1 MNIKTKFMLTGTVF
15 CVVLSIAAVWA
26 DTHFLKSIFFNEYKE
41 KAKILLYS
49 MKAVRAH
56 TGSVIRPKASEL
68 IGDGFIP
75 ELQSTSFAANG
86 VFAKIPEGVRYGLS
100 FKTASIK
107 PRNPNNRANEVE
119 AEIIKMLDQM
129 HEKGQKPAWQGF
141 RKLNGVEDFI
151 IAIGEVN
158 EPSCMQCHGRPE
170 DAPEG
175 MRKLY
180 PVDKD
185 DGYGHLVNHVESAEI
200 VSIPVAA
207 VEASVNRLRI
217 YSIVISIFI
226 LVIALIGINYF
237 LNAIFRPVRRLT
249 DVAQQIASGNLQ
261 GASESLSLYRE
272 GTGDHTEQ
280 MEQNHKEQDETGRL
294 LHSFDTMTH
303 NLNSL
308 VGQVQNSGIQV
319 TTSATEIAASARQ
332 LEATAAQQA
341 VSLNEVSA
349 TSNEIFSTSQQL
361 TETMGGVADMVS
373 GTATLA
379 GQGQNGLSDMEQ
391 IMRRLVNA
399 TTTFSTRLSAINEKA
414 NNIGSII
421 TTIAKVADQT
431 NLLSLNAAIEAEKAG
446 EYGLGFSVVA
456 REIRR
461 LADQTGV
468 AAQDIEQMVTSMQS
482 AVSAGV
488 MEMDKFSEEVRQG
501 VEEVNGV
508 SEMLGEIISQVQD
521 LEPQF
526 ESVKEGM
533 QAQSEGAQQIS
544 EAIGH
549 LSEAAE
555 QTRASLQEFKSAT
568 LQLNEAVQG
577 LRNEVARFK
586 VSGT

>member
-1 MNIKTKFMLTGTVF
+1 
-15 CVVLSIAAVWA
+15 
-26 DTHFLKSIFFNEYKE
+26 
-41 KAKILLYS
+41 
-49 MKAVRAH
+49 
-56 TGSVIRPKASEL
+56 
-68 IGDGFIP
+68 
-75 ELQSTSFAANG
+75 
-86 VFAKIPEGVRYGLS
+86 
-100 FKTASIK
+100 
-107 PRNPNNRANEVE
+107 
-119 AEIIKMLDQM
+119 
-129 HEKGQKPAWQGF
+129 
-141 RKLNGVEDFI
+141 
-151 IAIGEVN
+151 
-158 EPSCMQCHGRPE
+158 
-170 DAPEG
+170 
-175 MRKLY
+175 
-180 PVDKD
+180 
-185 DGYGHLVNHVESAEI
+185 
-200 VSIPVAA
+200 
-207 VEASVNRLRI
+207 
-217 YSIVISIFI
+217 
-226 LVIALIGINYF
+226 
-237 LNAIFRPVRRLT
+237 
-249 DVAQQIASGNLQ
+249 
-261 GASESLSLYRE
+261 
-272 GTGDHTEQ
+272 
-280 MEQNHKEQDETGRL
+280 
-294 LHSFDTMTH
+294 
-303 NLNSL
+303 
-308 VGQVQNSGIQV
+308 VQNSGIQV

-349 TSNEIFSTSQQL
+349 TSNGIFATSQQL
-361 TETMGGVADMVS
+361 TGTMGEVADMVS

-391 IMRRLVNA
+391 IMRRLVKA

-468 AAQDIEQMVTSMQS
+468 AAQDIEHMVTAMQS

-501 VEEVNGV
+501 VEEVAGV
-508 SEMLGEIISQVQD
+508 SGMLGQIIAQVQD

-526 ESVKEGM
+526 EAVKIGM

-544 EAIGH
+544 EAIGQ

-568 LQLNEAVQG
+568 VQLNEAVQG

>member
-1 MNIKTKFMLTGTVF
+1 MLAGTVF

-26 DTHFLKSIFFNEYKE
+26 DSYFLQSIFFNEYKE

-49 MKAVRAH
+49 MKAVRAQAG
-56 TGSVIRPKASEL
+56 TVIRPKATEL
-68 IGDGFIP
+68 IGDGFVT
-75 ELQSTSFAANG
+75 ELQSTSYTANG
-86 VFAKIPEGVRYGLS
+86 VFSKIPKEDRYGLS
-100 FKTASIK
+100 FRTASIK
-107 PRNPNNRANEVE
+107 PRNPDNRANEAE
-119 AEIIKMLDQM
+119 AEIIKMLDDM

-141 RKLNGVEDFI
+141 RKLNGAENFI
-151 IAIGEVN
+151 IAVGEVN
-158 EPSCMQCHGRPE
+158 EPSCMKCHGRPE

-180 PVDKD
+180 PVAKD

-200 VSIPVAA
+200 VAIPVAA
-207 VEASVNRLRI
+207 VEASVGKLRI
-217 YSIVISIFI
+217 YSVVISIFI
-226 LVIALIGINYF
+226 LAIALVGINYF
-237 LNAIFRPVRRLT
+237 LNAIFRPVRRVT
-249 DVAQQIASGNLQ
+249 DVAQQIAGGDLQ
-261 GASESLSLYRE
+261 GASESLDAYYDGYSRQPE
-272 GTGDHTEQ
+272 QTE
-280 MEQNHKEQDETGRL
+280 EQPKESDETGKL
-294 LHSFDTMTH
+294 LNSFNTMTH

-349 TSNEIFSTSQQL
+349 TSNEIFATSQQL
-361 TETMGGVADMVS
+361 TGTMGEVADMVS

-391 IMRRLVNA
+391 IMRRLVKA

-468 AAQDIEQMVTSMQS
+468 AAQDIEHMVTAMQS

-501 VEEVNGV
+501 VEEVTGV
-508 SEMLGEIISQVQD
+508 GGMLGQIIAQVQE
-521 LEPQF
+521 LEPRF
-526 ESVKEGM
+526 EAVKEGM
-533 QAQSEGAQQIS
+533 QTQSEGAQQIS
-544 EAIGH
+544 EAISQ

-568 LQLNEAVQG
+568 VQLNEAVQG

-586 VSGT
+586 VSGA

>member
-1 MNIKTKFMLTGTVF
+1 MLAGTVF
-15 CVVLSIAAVWA
+15 CVVLSISAVWA
-26 DTHFLKSIFFNEYKE
+26 DSYFLQSIFFNEYKE
-41 KAKILLYS
+41 KARILLYS

-56 TGSVIRPKASEL
+56 AGTVIRPKATEL
-68 IGDGFIP
+68 IGDGFVT
-75 ELQSTSFAANG
+75 ELQSTSYTANG
-86 VFAKIPEGVRYGLS
+86 VFSKIPKEDRYGLS
-100 FKTASIK
+100 FRTASIK
-107 PRNPNNRANEVE
+107 PRNPNNRANEAE
-119 AEIIKMLDQM
+119 AEIIKMLDDM

-141 RKLNGVEDFI
+141 RKLNGAENFI
-151 IAIGEVN
+151 IAVGEVN
-158 EPSCMQCHGRPE
+158 EPSCMKCHGRPE

-180 PVDKD
+180 PVAKD

-200 VSIPVAA
+200 VAIPVAA
-207 VEASVNRLRI
+207 VEASVDKLRI
-217 YSIVISIFI
+217 YSVVISIFI
-226 LVIALIGINYF
+226 LAIALVGINYF
-237 LNAIFRPVRRLT
+237 LNAIFRPVRRVT
-249 DVAQQIASGNLQ
+249 DVAQQIAGGDLQ
-261 GASESLSLYRE
+261 GASESLDAYYH
-272 GTGDHTEQ
+272 GDSRQPEQTE
-280 MEQNHKEQDETGRL
+280 EKPKESDETGKL
-294 LHSFDTMTH
+294 LNSFNTMTH

-349 TSNEIFSTSQQL
+349 TSNGIFATSQQL
-361 TETMGGVADMVS
+361 TGTMGEVADMVS

-391 IMRRLVNA
+391 IMRRLVKA

-468 AAQDIEQMVTSMQS
+468 AAQDIEHMVTAMQS

-501 VEEVNGV
+501 VEEVAGV
-508 SEMLGEIISQVQD
+508 SGMLGQIIAQVQD

-526 ESVKEGM
+526 EAVKIGM

-544 EAIGH
+544 EAIGQ

-568 LQLNEAVQG
+568 VQLNEAVQG

>member
-1 MNIKTKFMLTGTVF
+1 LNIKTKFMLAGTVF

-26 DTHFLKSIFFNEYKE
+26 DSYFLQSIFFNEYKE

-49 MKAVRAH
+49 MKAVRAQAG
-56 TGSVIRPKASEL
+56 TVIRPKATEL
-68 IGDGFIP
+68 IGDGFVT
-75 ELQSTSFAANG
+75 ELQSTSYTANG
-86 VFAKIPEGVRYGLS
+86 VFSKIPKEDRYGLS
-100 FKTASIK
+100 FRTASIK
-107 PRNPNNRANEVE
+107 PRNPDNRANEAE
-119 AEIIKMLDQM
+119 AEIIKMLDDM

-141 RKLNGVEDFI
+141 RKLNGAENFI
-151 IAIGEVN
+151 IAVGEVN
-158 EPSCMQCHGRPE
+158 EPSCMKCHGRPE

-180 PVDKD
+180 PVAKD

-200 VSIPVAA
+200 VAIPVAA
-207 VEASVNRLRI
+207 VEASVGKLRI
-217 YSIVISIFI
+217 YSVVISIFI
-226 LVIALIGINYF
+226 LAIALVGINYF
-237 LNAIFRPVRRLT
+237 LNAIFRPVRRVT
-249 DVAQQIASGNLQ
+249 DVAQQIAGGDLQ
-261 GASESLSLYRE
+261 GASESLDAYYDGYSRQPE
-272 GTGDHTEQ
+272 QTE
-280 MEQNHKEQDETGRL
+280 EQPKESDETGKL
-294 LHSFDTMTH
+294 LNSFNTMTH

-349 TSNEIFSTSQQL
+349 TSNEIFATSQQL
-361 TETMGGVADMVS
+361 TGTMGEVADMVS

-391 IMRRLVNA
+391 IMRRLVKA

-468 AAQDIEQMVTSMQS
+468 AAQDIEHMVTAMQS

-501 VEEVNGV
+501 VEEVTGV
-508 SEMLGEIISQVQD
+508 GGMLGQIIAQVQE
-521 LEPQF
+521 LEPRF
-526 ESVKEGM
+526 EAVKEGM
-533 QAQSEGAQQIS
+533 QTQSEGAQQIS
-544 EAIGH
+544 EAISQ

-568 LQLNEAVQG
+568 VQLNEAVQG

-586 VSGT
+586 VSGA